1 MMKNVSLLLA
11 VFLPVL
17 IFVQDLALELFDM
30 NGRAVAALFYA
41 DVEAIVEY
49 RSDFKDAALPNGV
62 YIYRITTE
70 REEVMEKFIIV
81 R

>member
-30 NGRAVAALFYA
+30 NGRAVAALFNA
-41 DVEAIVEY
+41 DVEAGVEY
-49 RSDFKDAALPNGV
+49 RSDFNGAGLPNGV

-70 REEVMEKFIIV
+70 REVVMEKFIIA